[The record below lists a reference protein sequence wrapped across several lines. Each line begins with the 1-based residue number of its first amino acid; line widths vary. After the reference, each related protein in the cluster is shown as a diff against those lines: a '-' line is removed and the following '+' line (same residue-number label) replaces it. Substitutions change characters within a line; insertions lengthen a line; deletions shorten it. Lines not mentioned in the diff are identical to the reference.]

1 MVDLQ
6 RRIANRANTVYGGM
20 QGDAENS
27 DACASRESNRR
38 EKFSAMNSSEN
49 FIRYK

>member
-6 RRIANRANTVYGGM
+6 RRIAHKENTVRGGM
-20 QGDAENS
+20 QDDAGNS
-27 DACASRESNRR
+27 DACASTKSNRR
-38 EKFSAMNSSEN
+38 EKFSAVDSDEN

>member
-6 RRIANRANTVYGGM
+6 RPIAYKRNTVRGGM
-20 QGDAENS
+20 QDDPENS
-27 DACASRESNRR
+27 DTDTPADSNRR
-38 EKFSAMNSSEN
+38 EKFSAMDPGEN

>member
-6 RRIANRANTVYGGM
+6 RPIDSKGNTVRGGM
-20 QGDAENS
+20 QDDPENS
-27 DACASRESNRR
+27 DADTPADSNRR
-38 EKFSAMNSSEN
+38 EKFSAIDSSEN

>member
-6 RRIANRANTVYGGM
+6 RRIANRANTVRGGM
-20 QGDAENS
+20 QDGQENS
-27 DACASRESNRR
+27 DGCASTEADRR
-38 EKFSAMNSSEN
+38 ENFSATDSNEN

>member
-6 RRIANRANTVYGGM
+6 RRIASKANTVRGGM
-20 QGDAENS
+20 QADAENS
-27 DACASRESNRR
+27 DACASTEFNRR
-38 EKFSAMNSSEN
+38 EKFSATDSSEN